1 MSTSPFPSPPFPSAA
16 LPVRGAKANA
26 RRLAATA
33 NRGAISRALRAAK
46 LVALLAAVGA
56 GSFLLLH
63 PDPYALNA
71 FTRAAGGAGMKGY
84 PMHLAAYAGLAGLA
98 AVLRPRTGRRAG
110 DSAAAKRFDALA
122 WPLFLA
128 AHGLGTEALQAF
140 VPSRTVDPWDA
151 LCNVAGV
158 ACGWAAGAIWVR
170 RTADR
175 AADRAAT

>member
-1 MSTSPFPSPPFPSAA
+1 MPTPPFPSAA
-16 LPVRGAKANA
+16 ALPARAANTGP

-33 NRGAISRALRAAK
+33 KRAAPARGLRAAK

-71 FTRAAGGAGMKGY
+71 FTRAAGRAGLKGY

-140 VPSRTVDPWDA
+140 VPSRTVDSWDA

-158 ACGWAAGAIWVR
+158 VCGWAAGALWIKR
-170 RTADR
+170 PGRPER
-175 AADRAAT
+175 PGH